1 MKRLEIVVL
10 SLMVLGSC
18 LSGLSGASVLPNC
31 TPETGKLSIDVAIT
45 AGAGSTVTE
54 DESLSLKPSV
64 VRICVRFRR
73 LMRMRLRSIRQ
84 HPHNEK
90 LNAVNGV
97 TIYSKSLDV
106 DTASQDASGNN
117 VDVTKTL
124 DYAALAGGK
133 AVLSENALMS
143 DAGYSN
149 IGEEMICPFGADTTA
164 TIGFCEAVQTS
175 TNMEMQSVSATTQTG
190 MRTIALS
197 ADTPAAMTYSVHAG
211 DTTLDA
217 GVTGAAGSITIGST
231 VSSHDSNAVG
241 ELANTLTASETT
253 HVSGVFDITKSISY
267 LSGVSS
273 VPLAG

>member
-54 DESLSLKPSV
+54 DESLSLKTISGQD
-64 VRICVRFRR
+64 
-73 LMRMRLRSIRQ
+73 MREIPPLDEDAAAKYSTASY
-84 HPHNEK
+84 NEK